1 MAKKDK
7 DTPVGPKARNDAYVM
22 MLFITL
28 VAIIAGSVLMYLD
41 NEEYGKN
48 PPPKDVVFSP
58 PKLGEAPAPTP
69 GPGPGPGGG
78 GGVPAP
84 GGGGDAKG
92 ADAKGAD
99 PKGADPKGGEV
110 PKADPKGMP

>member
-28 VAIIAGSVLMYLD
+28 VAIITGSVLMYLD
-41 NEEYGKN
+41 NEEYGKTA
-48 PPPKDVVFSP
+48 PPKDLVFSP

-69 GPGPGPGGG
+69 GAAPGGAG
-78 GGVPAP
+78 GAVPAP
-84 GGGGDAKG
+84 GGAGDAKG
-92 ADAKGAD
+92 GDA
-99 PKGADPKGGEV
+99 KGGEV
-110 PKADPKGMP
+110 PKGDPKGMP